1 MKTTITK
8 LERQGLTR
16 DEIISLTGLTKDEVI
31 KYKAQGRPVFLEN
44 GALELSAINS
54 LKSDNRIEVI
64 EKARLYDK
72 VFNTEL
78 YEGMSLQDKANI
90 MDELP
95 TFLQDIETRRI
106 EKQIRLLKEEIFKY
120 ESQIVE
126 LNNKIADC
134 HGEIDKLNSKLLYN
148 DMSKKEEET
157 ITQIIQTTDEIKVI
171 NEEEEIT
178 YKVVENEVVKTVE
191 EPKKVKR
198 TVPNRTKEYPEI
210 VESWIGSDVKTFPSY
225 CFTVTN
231 KAKNGNLQ
239 VSLGA
244 YLTKMIRVGEN
255 IDLEGYGIY
264 KVSIIHPNRTVGLK
278 KILDI

>member
-16 DEIISLTGLTKDEVI
+16 DEIISLTGLTKDEVV

-157 ITQIIQTTDEIKVI
+157 AKQIATEIATQEEIIPTSI
-171 NEEEEIT
+171 EEE
-178 YKVVENEVVKTVE
+178 VLPTVE

-198 TVPNRTKEYPEI
+198 TLPNRTKEYPEI

>member
-16 DEIISLTGLTKDEVI
+16 DEIISLTGLTKDEVV

-157 ITQIIQTTDEIKVI
+157 ATQIATQIATQEEVI
-171 NEEEEIT
+171 PTSIEEE
-178 YKVVENEVVKTVE
+178 VLPTVE

-210 VESWIGSDVKTFPSY
+210 IESWIGSDVKTFPSY

>member
-134 HGEIDKLNSKLLYN
+134 HSEIDKLNSKLLYN

-157 ITQIIQTTDEIKVI
+157 AKQIATEIATQEEIIPTSI
-171 NEEEEIT
+171 EEE
-178 YKVVENEVVKTVE
+178 VLPTVE

-198 TVPNRTKEYPEI
+198 TVPNRTKEYPEV

>member
-1 MKTTITK
+1 MKTIITK

-157 ITQIIQTTDEIKVI
+157 AKQIATEIATQEEIIPTSI
-171 NEEEEIT
+171 EEE
-178 YKVVENEVVKTVE
+178 VLPTVE

-198 TVPNRTKEYPEI
+198 TLPNRTKEYPEV

>member
-90 MDELP
+90 IDELP

-157 ITQIIQTTDEIKVI
+157 AKQIATEIATQEEIIPTSI
-171 NEEEEIT
+171 EEE
-178 YKVVENEVVKTVE
+178 VLPTVE

-198 TVPNRTKEYPEI
+198 TLPNRTKEYPEV

-244 YLTKMIRVGEN
+244 YLTNMIRVGEN